1 MSVPG
6 DDTIDD
12 DLDRTTRT
20 IPLEFDPRRG
30 TVMDRPA
37 PSLEAT
43 LTVRVPLGAAGGL
56 VDGATATLERV
67 DAVDRVGTI
76 DVTAVSPGL
85 NDTAVDCRV
94 RLEFAD
100 PVEEDLARTALED
113 GVGALGVE
121 SVDPIEDG
129 PLGSSVLEAERG

>member
-1 MSVPG
+1 M
-6 DDTIDD
+6 
-12 DLDRTTRT
+12 DRT
-20 IPLEFDPRRG
+20 
-30 TVMDRPA
+30 A
-37 PSLEAT
+37 PSLEAR
-43 LTVRVPLGAAGGL
+43 LTVRVPLGAPGSL

-100 PVEEDLARTALED
+100 PVDEGVARTLLED
-113 GVGALGVE
+113 GVGILGVD
-121 SVDPIEDG
+121 SVDPVEDG
-129 PLGSSVLEAERG
+129 TVERAVLEAKSE